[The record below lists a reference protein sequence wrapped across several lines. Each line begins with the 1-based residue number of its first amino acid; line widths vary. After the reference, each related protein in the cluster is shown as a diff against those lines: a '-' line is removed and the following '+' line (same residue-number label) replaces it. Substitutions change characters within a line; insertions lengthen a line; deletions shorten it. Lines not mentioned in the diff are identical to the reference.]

1 MHTTATITYVIPGAR
16 TLDQLHEPT
25 MDGHPNEDARN
36 NCVAASI
43 AEGLTMLTGKR
54 YLGDELKDAVYGQ
67 RYTGV
72 QAAWRY
78 QQYCHDRGVL
88 LSRFTGSQ
96 AELVATVR
104 SQVTQ
109 GRPVV
114 VTMPSQWAHAPA
126 RPAHPDVATHVGLAV
141 GVGPQAIRVM
151 NPWHGF
157 MQDASD
163 DWWEAR
169 LCEGEVWVM
178 EPKDARSASTS
189 AASAKLAGQ
198 PTAFYGL
205 SYTGN
210 SSVWRSPAT
219 GHSLAGAFLT
229 FYVGLRGPGGQS
241 ATQMLGLPISEEY
254 PAGSGKTRQDFERAS
269 LIYDERAAD
278 PWRMSYAVIAQ
289 DVAALR
295 TQTHDDAQTIADLKR
310 RLAALETSSSA
321 PANGSASAGA

>member
-1 MHTTATITYVIPGAR
+1 MQATATITYVIPGAR

-25 MDGHPNEDARN
+25 FDGHPDENARN
-36 NCVAASI
+36 NCVAASV
-43 AEGLTMLTGKR
+43 AEGLNILTGKR
-54 YLGDELKDAVYGQ
+54 FVADELKDAVYGQ
-67 RYTGV
+67 SYTGV

-104 SQVTQ
+104 RQVTQ

-126 RPAHPDVATHVGLAV
+126 HPAHPGGSTHVGLAV
-141 GVGPQAIRVM
+141 GVGPHAIRVM

-163 DWWEAR
+163 EWWAAR

-178 EPKDARSASTS
+178 EPKDAKSASTS
-189 AASAKLAGQ
+189 NATAKLAGQ

-205 SYTGN
+205 SYTEN
-210 SSVWRSPAT
+210 ANVWRSPAT
-219 GHSLAGAFLT
+219 GHSLAGAFLA

-241 ATQMLGLPISEEY
+241 ATQLLGLPMSEEY

-278 PWRMSYAVIAQ
+278 PWRMSYAAIAQ
-289 DVAALR
+289 DLAALR
-295 TQTHDDAQTIADLKR
+295 TQSQADAQTIADLKR
-310 RLAALETSSSA
+310 RVAELEASASA
-321 PANGSASAGA
+321 PANGAASAGA

>member
-1 MHTTATITYVIPGAR
+1 MQATATITYVIPGAR
-16 TLDQLHEPT
+16 TLDQLHEGT
-25 MDGHPNEDARN
+25 LDGHHDENARN

-43 AEGLTMLTGKR
+43 AEGLSILTGKR
-54 YLGDELKDAVYGQ
+54 VVADELKDAVYGQ
-67 RYTGV
+67 SYTGV

-96 AELVATVR
+96 TELVAIVR
-104 SQVTQ
+104 RQVTL

-126 RPAHPDVATHVGLAV
+126 HPAHPDGSTHVGLAV
-141 GVGPQAIRVM
+141 GVGPHAIRVM

-163 DWWEAR
+163 EWWAAR

-178 EPKDARSASTS
+178 EPKDTKGASASNAT
-189 AASAKLAGQ
+189 AKLAGQ

-205 SYTGN
+205 SYTEN
-210 SSVWRSPAT
+210 ASVWRSPAT
-219 GHSLAGAFLT
+219 GHSLAGVFLT

-241 ATQMLGLPISEEY
+241 ATQLLGLPMSEEY

-278 PWRMSYAVIAQ
+278 PWRMSYAPIAQ
-289 DVAALR
+289 DLSTLR
-295 TQTHDDAQTIADLKR
+295 TQSQADAQTIADLKR
-310 RLAALETSSSA
+310 RVAELEASASA
-321 PANGSASAGA
+321 PANDAASAGA